1 MAFNFGA
8 FFSSGVKEIGEGF
21 KAKDVSVKAE
31 AKASAEAFAE
41 AQESYDAESAEH
53 KARYSRPEKYI
64 LP

>member
-31 AKASAEAFAE
+31 AKASAEAFA
-41 AQESYDAESAEH
+41 
-53 KARYSRPEKYI
+53 KAPQRASHARGKATNSEGRH
-64 LP
+64 